1 MDLREKFSE
10 LLDNTRITENFG
22 ISGNLLITNSF
33 AIMTKANVYI
43 VAENDLHIYVR
54 LFKSWGLNVRKVV
67 CFLPKDFQK
76 VDDVEI
82 ISPAD
87 LPNDDAPNK
96 ILYVFKADY
105 KVDKPEEFWSK
116 FSKIFPAFG
125 IYYVDPG
132 EQLAM
137 NFNHPDYDVNSLQYY
152 QSHKKELLEL
162 FDSLA
167 DETSKQTLYYYVETY
182 LRNTVYK
189 GEHTA
194 TRWKYFFGREHERLY
209 KHLDGECW
217 INCGAN
223 IGDTVFQYLSFDF
236 KPKKIYAFEGDK
248 KIYDSMLT
256 NLKLLPPDKRELVE
270 PINQMIDETT
280 DFEKILAGNKCT
292 LLNADIEG
300 AELSLLHAMKNVIQA
315 DRPVMAICVYHF
327 KEDLLTVPQFIQS
340 ICPDYVYYLR
350 KYASYIGHWKH
361 VGEMTLYAVP
371 VERAISFAPP
381 PVNLLILAINCRVR
395 DKKFS
400 SDIIAALCFAV
411 NFFRS
416 EVYGSKIYKR
426 RRKSRLAA
434 RLHFGRF
441 AGGRQSFERVRQRGA

>member
-10 LLDNTRITENFG
+10 LLDNTRITENFS
-22 ISGNLLITNSF
+22 ISGNFLIANSL
-33 AIMTKANVYI
+33 AVMMNASVYI

-54 LFKSWGLNVRKVV
+54 LFKSWGLNVCKVV

-82 ISPAD
+82 ISPVD
-87 LPNDDAPNK
+87 LLSDDTPNK
-96 ILYVFKADY
+96 ILYIFKAEYNTD
-105 KVDKPEEFWSK
+105 DLTSFWNSFK
-116 FSKIFPAFG
+116 KKISASA
-125 IYYVDPG
+125 IYYVEPYD
-132 EQLAM
+132 QNVM
-137 NFNHPDYDVNSLQYY
+137 SFNRPDYDANSLYYY

-167 DETSKQTLYYYVETY
+167 DETSKQTLYYYVEAY

-223 IGDTVFQYLSFDF
+223 VGDTIFAYLSFDF
-236 KPKKIYAFEGDK
+236 KPKKIYAFEGNK
-248 KIYDSMLT
+248 AVYDGMLN

-270 PINQMIDETT
+270 PINEMIDETT

-300 AELSLLHAMKNVIQA
+300 AELPLLHAMKKIIQA

-327 KEDLLTVPQFIQS
+327 KEDLLSVPQFIQS

-350 KYASYIGHWKH
+350 KYTSYIGHWKH
-361 VGEMTLYAVP
+361 VGEMVLYAVP
-371 VERAISFAPP
+371 VERAI
-381 PVNLLILAINCRVR
+381 
-395 DKKFS
+395 
-400 SDIIAALCFAV
+400 
-411 NFFRS
+411 
-416 EVYGSKIYKR
+416 
-426 RRKSRLAA
+426 
-434 RLHFGRF
+434 
-441 AGGRQSFERVRQRGA
+441 